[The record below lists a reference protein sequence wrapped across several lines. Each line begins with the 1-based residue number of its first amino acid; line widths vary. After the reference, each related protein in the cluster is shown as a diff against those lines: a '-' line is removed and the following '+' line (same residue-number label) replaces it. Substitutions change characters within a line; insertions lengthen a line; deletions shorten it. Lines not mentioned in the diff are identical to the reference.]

1 MAKEARPAVEIMP
14 AAKVQRMPDR
24 LRDAAERLER
34 GELVQVVLV
43 VKQESGSY
51 AIEHLCRPFGEESY
65 LARSSSGTA
74 QAVENLLHGFEPE
87 VRALWWPE
95 GSHHPV
101 RLLKRLD

>member
-1 MAKEARPAVEIMP
+1 MP
-14 AAKVQRMPDR
+14 AANVQRLADR
-24 LRDAAERLER
+24 LRDAAARLER
-34 GELVQVVLV
+34 GEVAQVVLV

-51 AIEHLCRPFGEESY
+51 AIEHLCMPFGEESY

-74 QAVENLLHGFEPE
+74 QAVENLLHGFQPE

-95 GSHHPV
+95 GSRHPV